1 MPGNKEIVIH
11 EKYPDFAEQLIRDAD
26 VIFCLDFN
34 EPKRIE
40 KLAPAENFLVVT
52 NARYKDLVLEQ
63 IPELGPEQVL
73 CEPVGRN
80 TAPCICYAA
89 YGLQKRDPG
98 AKMIVTPA
106 DHLILNE
113 DDFRTIIGECLEFA
127 DRHDALLTVGIKP
140 TRPDTGYGYI
150 QVSDDH
156 AISKVKCFTE
166 KPDLELAQTFLQTGE
181 FYWNS
186 GIFIWKVQAIVEAF
200 RKYLPEHHAMFSGMR
215 RALGTDSEK
224 AIVEMVFS
232 ECRAISIDYGIMEKA
247 DLEKIAQVVR
257 ETGILVISDEI
268 YGELTYGDRT
278 HISFASLPDMWQYTI
293 TLNGFSKAF
302 AMTGWR
308 VGYACGPKEILSVM
322 LKIHQYS
329 ILCAPRMG
337 QVAAL
342 EALQAGRANDY
353 EDVRRM
359 RDSYD
364 RRRRLMVD
372 SFRKMGL
379 DCFEPLGAFYVFPS
393 IKKTGLDS
401 ETFCERLLNEY
412 KIATVPGTAFGEC
425 GEGHIR
431 CSYAT
436 GVEKLNIALERMS
449 EFVDKCGK

>member
-1 MPGNKEIVIH
+1 MNYDRYINQAIAAVPPSGIRRFFDIAATMKDAISLGVGE
-11 EKYPDFAEQLIRDAD
+11 PDFVTPYHIRNAAINSIIDGGTQYTGNRGLPELCREISEYLSERFHTDYDPKTEIMVTVGASEAID
-26 VIFCLDFN
+26 IALRALVGPGDEVLVPQPSYVSYSPSVIF
-34 EPKRIE
+34 
-40 KLAPAENFLVVT
+40 AGGT
-52 NARYKDLVLEQ
+52 
-63 IPELGPEQVL
+63 
-73 CEPVGRN
+73 PVGVET
-80 TAPCICYAA
+80 TADTEFRLTPEALRAA
-89 YGLQKRDPG
+89 
-98 AKMIVTPA
+98 ITPRTKC
-106 DHLILNE
+106 LILPYPNN
-113 DDFRTIIGECLEFA
+113 
-127 DRHDALLTVGIKP
+127 P
-140 TRPDTGYGYI
+140 TG
-150 QVSDDH
+150 
-156 AISKVKCFTE
+156 
-166 KPDLELAQTFLQTGE
+166 
-181 FYWNS
+181 
-186 GIFIWKVQAIVEAF
+186 
-200 RKYLPEHHAMFSGMR
+200 
-215 RALGTDSEK
+215 
-224 AIVEMVFS
+224 
-232 ECRAISIDYGIMEKA
+232 GIMEKA

-372 SFRKMGL
+372 SFRKMGS

>member
-1 MPGNKEIVIH
+1 MNYDRYINQAIAAVPPSGIRRFFDIAATMKDAISLGVGEPDFVTPYHIRNAAINSIIDGGTQYTGNRGLPELCKEISEYLSERFHTDYDPKTEIMVTVGASEAIDIALRALVGPGD
-11 EKYPDFAEQLIRDAD
+11 EVLVPQPSYVSYSPS
-26 VIFCLDFN
+26 VIF
-34 EPKRIE
+34 
-40 KLAPAENFLVVT
+40 AGGT
-52 NARYKDLVLEQ
+52 
-63 IPELGPEQVL
+63 
-73 CEPVGRN
+73 PVGVET
-80 TAPCICYAA
+80 TADTEFRLTPEALRAA
-89 YGLQKRDPG
+89 
-98 AKMIVTPA
+98 ITPRTKC
-106 DHLILNE
+106 LILPYPNN
-113 DDFRTIIGECLEFA
+113 
-127 DRHDALLTVGIKP
+127 P
-140 TRPDTGYGYI
+140 TG
-150 QVSDDH
+150 
-156 AISKVKCFTE
+156 
-166 KPDLELAQTFLQTGE
+166 
-181 FYWNS
+181 
-186 GIFIWKVQAIVEAF
+186 
-200 RKYLPEHHAMFSGMR
+200 
-215 RALGTDSEK
+215 
-224 AIVEMVFS
+224 
-232 ECRAISIDYGIMEKA
+232 GIMEKA

-278 HISFASLPDMWQYTI
+278 HISFASLPGMWQYTI

-379 DCFEPLGAFYVFPS
+379 DYFEPLGAFYVFPS

>member
-1 MPGNKEIVIH
+1 MNYEKLMCQRVLATPPSGIRKFFDIVATMKDAISLGVG
-11 EKYPDFAEQLIRDAD
+11 EPDFVTPWNMREAAIYSMEQGQTHYTSNWGTIELRRAIAKFLQERYGISYAPENEICVTIGASEGIDLALRAICEPGDEVLVPDPAYVSYQPGIIFAGAIPVPVVTRAEDEFKLTAEAVRAAITPRTKALILPYPNNPTGAILTRGELTAIAD
-26 VIFCLDFN
+26 VL
-34 EPKRIE
+34 R
-40 KLAPAENFLVVT
+40 
-52 NARYKDLVLEQ
+52 
-63 IPELGPEQVL
+63 
-73 CEPVGRN
+73 
-80 TAPCICYAA
+80 
-89 YGLQKRDPG
+89 
-98 AKMIVTPA
+98 
-106 DHLILNE
+106 
-113 DDFRTIIGECLEFA
+113 
-127 DRHDALLTVGIKP
+127 
-140 TRPDTGYGYI
+140 
-150 QVSDDH
+150 
-156 AISKVKCFTE
+156 
-166 KPDLELAQTFLQTGE
+166 
-181 FYWNS
+181 
-186 GIFIWKVQAIVEAF
+186 
-200 RKYLPEHHAMFSGMR
+200 
-215 RALGTDSEK
+215 GTD
-224 AIVEMVFS
+224 IF
-232 ECRAISIDYGIMEKA
+232 
-247 DLEKIAQVVR
+247 
-257 ETGILVISDEI
+257 VISDEI
-268 YGELTYGDRT
+268 YSELTYGGA
-278 HISFASLPDMWQYTI
+278 HHVSFASIPGMWERTV

-342 EALQAGRANDY
+342 EALQTGRANDY